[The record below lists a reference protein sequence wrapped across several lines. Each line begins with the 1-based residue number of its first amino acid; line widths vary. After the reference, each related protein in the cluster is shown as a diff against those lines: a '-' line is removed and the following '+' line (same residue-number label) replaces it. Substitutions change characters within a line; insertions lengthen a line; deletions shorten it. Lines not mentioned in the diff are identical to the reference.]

1 MPGAPGQVQAFNYMA
16 ICKMTEYAHK
26 SFEELRFED
35 YQKGNKGTAAAAT
48 TAFGA
53 AAPSP
58 APGFGAAP
66 SPFGGAANAS
76 PFGGAAPGAAPAF
89 GAAPTPFGKPYASDS
104 LKPCTLIPILALAC
118 VANHPACSNPLVC
131 GQERH
136 PEARHRRPPSERHQH
151 RIARS
156 GSNPA
161 LTNTL
166 AYMSLILCS
175 NPRVD
180 SL

>member
-1 MPGAPGQVQAFNYMA
+1 MFEPSLVCGQGAPASASPFGGGAAGAFGQPAGALGAGGQGGTGNPPYRVIQERESMPGAPGQVQAFNYMA

-89 GAAPTPFGKPYASDS
+89 GAAPTPFGKPYAA
-104 LKPCTLIPILALAC
+104 TL
-118 VANHPACSNPLVC
+118 
-131 GQERH
+131 
-136 PEARHRRPPSERHQH
+136 
-151 RIARS
+151 
-156 GSNPA
+156 SNPA
-161 LTNTL
+161 L
-166 AYMSLILCS
+166 
-175 NPRVD
+175 
-180 SL
+180 